1 MAVMQ
6 PWDKN
11 PHQPNQFGYE
21 NPKTKPVQQFTPFE
35 VMDRVLTQLST
46 RGIGFHNHESFF
58 RELGHMN
65 YPKASYPPFDILST
79 GEDSYEIRLALAGFS
94 RSDLEITFQ
103 NQVLTIS
110 GSKEEENTDS
120 YFHKGIGGRDFKQS
134 FPLAEYIEVQDAV
147 MKDGILTI
155 SLDRNV
161 PEEMKPKTIKI
172 K

>member
-6 PWDKN
+6 PWENKPHN
-11 PHQPNQFGYE
+11 PQMTQWGE
-21 NPKTKPVQQFTPFE
+21 PKSKPEPQTPFE
-35 VMDRVLTQLST
+35 IMDKVLSQLTT
-46 RGIGFHNHESFF
+46 RGIGFHNHEPFF
-58 RELGHMN
+58 KELVNMN
-65 YPKASYPPFDILST
+65 YPRATYPPFDILST
-79 GEDSYEIRLALAGFS
+79 GDESYEIRLALAGFS
-94 RSDLEITFQ
+94 RDDLEITFQ
-103 NQVLTIS
+103 EQVLTIS

-134 FPLAEYIEVQDAV
+134 FPLAEYIEITDAV

-155 SLDRNV
+155 SLDRKV